1 MAQYTYRKKS
11 ISSFLQQLYSSGLKR
26 SKYLDDTQVQTLIER
41 IGIFKFKGYLYA
53 FRPHINRY
61 SIDDVFHIYY
71 FDKFLTRYVMEITSS
86 LETVLKTRLVEV
98 CYQRTN
104 NPFFYLIE
112 NNHKFRNF
120 KINDA
125 SLSNWKSQ
133 TSNKQNE
140 PENYLHYCLY
150 YKAKY
155 QFQSNKEAFL
165 DGEMLIEVC
174 DDVNYP
180 PFHYFVENATLGVVV
195 YLIKSLKIGNF
206 DILRSIGRIFGIKNP
221 KTFKPYL
228 ERLIEIR
235 NRAAHRERL
244 FNRSFRSVKG
254 VDRFEAFRQNIP
266 EHRFVDVYLYLYF
279 LLGRLSNYT
288 DYSDFRIK
296 EIEIL
301 FDEFKGDRMITEEC
315 YGLNSMIS
323 KEIEGFLLH
332 NIGA

>member
-11 ISSFLQQLYSSGLKR
+11 ISSFLEQLYSRGLKR

-53 FRPHINRY
+53 FRPQIDRY
-61 SIDDVFHIYY
+61 FIDDVFNIYY

-86 LETVLKTRLVEV
+86 IETVLKTRLVEV

-125 SLSNWKSQ
+125 SLSNWKSR
-133 TSNKQNE
+133 TPNSQNE

-155 QFQSNKEAFL
+155 QFEINKDIFL
-165 DGEMLIEVC
+165 DGETLIEIV
-174 DDVNYP
+174 DGVNYP

-195 YLIKSLKIGNF
+195 YLIKSLKIDNF
-206 DILRSIGRIFGIKNP
+206 DILRSIGRTFGIKNP

-254 VDRFEAFRQNIP
+254 VDRFEVFRQNIP
-266 EHRFVDVYLYLYF
+266 EHRFADVYLYLYF

-301 FDEFKGDRMITEEC
+301 VDEFKGDRMITEEC
-315 YGLNSMIS
+315 FCLNSMIS
-323 KEIEGFLLH
+323 KEIEEFLLR